1 MSVERTTALD
11 AIVEQLAATAQHY
24 PFVRAARLP
33 GIALTTLNRMPEW
46 QRDDPQL
53 TAARYLVWIF
63 ALDDLSDDWSVPL
76 PELLARHAAFRA
88 VAAGAPPPPGD
99 GEAALLHEI
108 VGELAHLPLWPQ
120 LAETWRASLGD
131 MLDGMAAERDP
142 SPRAS
147 LEAYMALA
155 HLSIGAMQDAWTVL
169 LLLGDDTVASQMP
182 AITAALRAEAR
193 VIRFSN
199 DLNSA
204 DKEVVEGKQN
214 ALTVLA
220 AHGDGRALTEAALE
234 RAIRDFYAAMAQVHT
249 RSGRFERCITTTVE
263 ATVAFYRKHTFH
275 EFNHRVNGVE
285 PHA

>member
-1 MSVERTTALD
+1 PA
-11 AIVEQLAATAQHY
+11 
-24 PFVRAARLP
+24 
-33 GIALTTLNRMPEW
+33 W

-63 ALDDLSDDWSVPL
+63 ALDDLSDDWSLPL
-76 PELLARHAAFRA
+76 PELLARYATFRA
-88 VAAGAPPPPGD
+88 VAAGALPPPGD

-108 VGELAHLPLWPQ
+108 VAELSVLPLWPL

-131 MLDGMAAERDP
+131 ILDGMAAERDP

-169 LLLGDDTVASQMP
+169 MLLGDDTVAGQIP
-182 AITAALRAEAR
+182 EITAALRAEAR
-193 VIRFSN
+193 VIRLSN

-204 DKEVVEGKQN
+204 DKELLEGKQN

-234 RAIRDFYAAMAQVHT
+234 RAIPDFHAAMARVHT
-249 RSGRFERCITTTVE
+249 ASGRFERCITTTAE

-275 EFNHRVNGVE
+275 EYDHSAE
-285 PHA
+285 PRTEN